1 MPGGGEILVIL
12 ILVLLLFGPDKL
24 PELARQVGRG
34 VRDLNRMKSNLTDQ
48 FNLMD
53 DDDTPHHLRDVT
65 KVQSNAFSA
74 DSRLEDDETPGWN
87 EDTANANAANENAD
101 ANATNSN
108 GMHHDLARDEDDLAE
123 DQADW
128 RNCEEE
134 PPSQAPQARTSQVQV
149 PQASQEASQA
159 ETPGEATSFD
169 RLSDGERPAPPGAV
183 ARSSSLPRVGND
195 EGHASG

>member
-24 PELARQVGRG
+24 PDLARQVGRG
-34 VRDLNRMKSNLTDQ
+34 VRDLNRMKSNLTNQ

-53 DDDTPHHLRDVT
+53 DDETPHHLRDLPNA
-65 KVQSNAFSA
+65 QSGAFSA
-74 DSRLEDDETPGWN
+74 DSRLEEPEEDEARERN
-87 EDTANANAANENAD
+87 SNMSDKNANANVQAANS
-101 ANATNSN
+101 NSV
-108 GMHHDLARDEDDLAE
+108 HHDLARDEDDLAE

-134 PPSQAPQARTSQVQV
+134 PLSQVQTSQTSEAQV
-149 PQASQEASQA
+149 PQASQA
-159 ETPGEATSFD
+159 ETPGEPTSFD
-169 RLSDGERPAPPGAV
+169 HLSDGERPALPGAV

>member
-24 PELARQVGRG
+24 PDLARQVGRG
-34 VRDLNRMKSNLTDQ
+34 VRDLNRMKSNLTNQ

-53 DDDTPHHLRDVT
+53 DDETPHHLRDVT

-74 DSRLEDDETPGWN
+74 DSRLEDDETPDWN
-87 EDTANANAANENAD
+87 KDTANANAANENAD
-101 ANATNSN
+101 ANAANSN
-108 GMHHDLARDEDDLAE
+108 SVHHDLARDEDDLAE

-134 PPSQAPQARTSQVQV
+134 PQA
-149 PQASQEASQA
+149 QEMRA
-159 ETPGEATSFD
+159 ESLSEPTSFD
-169 RLSDGERPAPPGAV
+169 RLSDGDRPAPPGAV

-195 EGHASG
+195 EENTSE

>member
-34 VRDLNRMKSNLTDQ
+34 VRDLNRMKSNLTNQ

-74 DSRLEDDETPGWN
+74 DSRLEDDETPDWN
-87 EDTANANAANENAD
+87 EDTANANAANANAANENAD
-101 ANATNSN
+101 ANAANAN

-134 PPSQAPQARTSQVQV
+134 PLSQVQTSQTSEVQV
-149 PQASQEASQA
+149 PQASQA
-159 ETPGEATSFD
+159 ETPDEPTSFD
-169 RLSDGERPAPPGAV
+169 RLSDGERPAPLGAV
-183 ARSSSLPRVGND
+183 ARSSFNRTRND
-195 EGHASG
+195 DTP

>member
-24 PELARQVGRG
+24 PDLARQVGRG

-48 FNLMD
+48 FNLMGD
-53 DDDTPHHLRDVT
+53 DETPHHLRDLPNA
-65 KVQSNAFSA
+65 QSGAFSA
-74 DSRLEDDETPGWN
+74 DSRMEEPEEDKALERNSNMPDK
-87 EDTANANAANENAD
+87 NANDNANVHAA
-101 ANATNSN
+101 NSN
-108 GMHHDLARDEDDLAE
+108 GAHHDLARDEDDLAE

-134 PPSQAPQARTSQVQV
+134 PLAQVQTSQISEVQV
-149 PQASQEASQA
+149 PQASQA
-159 ETPGEATSFD
+159 ETLGEPTPFD
-169 RLSDGERPAPPGAV
+169 RLGDGERPALPGAV